1 MSAQWYLWDLGGLL
15 NITEEEPSRLA
26 AIVAAMKVRQ
36 SADSDNEPPP
46 TLAVQPS
53 GSLLWESA
61 DFIYTSFWDSTLR
74 DPEVFLKK
82 TRAHSRNCQS
92 SVCSNHYVLVML
104 PGRKHPSILKASPSS
119 VPGILLGD

>member
-46 TLAVQPS
+46 PWLYSLQAPFS
-53 GSLLWESA
+53 GSQLTL
-61 DFIYTSFWDSTLR
+61 FIPLSGIPPSVIQRYFSRKREHTPVT
-74 DPEVFLKK
+74 V
-82 TRAHSRNCQS
+82 RA
-92 SVCSNHYVLVML
+92 VYVLITM
-104 PGRKHPSILKASPSS
+104 S
-119 VPGILLGD
+119 